1 MVEHHT
7 FVKFLPKT
15 ESPSHFC
22 LVRVV
27 QRPPTVVLHI
37 GCLEGIPHHLLLEV
51 RLGLVARLVCVCVS
65 MHRLL
70 VECGILIV

>member
-15 ESPSHFC
+15 ENPSHFC

-37 GCLEGIPHHLLLEV
+37 GCLEGIPHNLLQEV
-51 RLGLVARLVCVCVS
+51 GLD
-65 MHRLL
+65 
-70 VECGILIV
+70 